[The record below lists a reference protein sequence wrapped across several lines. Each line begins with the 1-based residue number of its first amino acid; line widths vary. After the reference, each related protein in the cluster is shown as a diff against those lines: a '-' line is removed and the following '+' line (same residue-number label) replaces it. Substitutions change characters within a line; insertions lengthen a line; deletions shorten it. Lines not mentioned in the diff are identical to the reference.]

1 MIVCQLDLQLP
12 VQSVPINIKG
22 VSSNSVH
29 GEMYSIQHYLI
40 KFDSDLWQIGGFP
53 RLLRF
58 VSYSNKTDNHDTTE
72 ILLKVALNTIARNNW
87 MPALGICQVLIYSDS
102 VGLLFIGRLKIWTEC
117 SYIFQS
123 IAERKTLDKINKHL
137 ILFRLY
143 FWHTWQPKIYYNL
156 IYYIVF
162 DD

>member
-1 MIVCQLDLQLP
+1 MPITSIV
-12 VQSVPINIKG
+12 
-22 VSSNSVH
+22 VSLNPAH

-87 MPALGICQVLIYSDS
+87 MPALGIC
-102 VGLLFIGRLKIWTEC
+102 
-117 SYIFQS
+117 
-123 IAERKTLDKINKHL
+123 
-137 ILFRLY
+137 
-143 FWHTWQPKIYYNL
+143 
-156 IYYIVF
+156 
-162 DD
+162 